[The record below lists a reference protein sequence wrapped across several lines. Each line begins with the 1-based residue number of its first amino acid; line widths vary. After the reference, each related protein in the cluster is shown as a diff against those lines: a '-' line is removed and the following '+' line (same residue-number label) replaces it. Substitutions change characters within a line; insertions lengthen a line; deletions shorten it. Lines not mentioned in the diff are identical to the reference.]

1 VPTIAASAGAAPLPL
16 RRAAPRVAPWRI
28 DSGEDKGME
37 SGFEL
42 SHEMRT
48 WVSPSLIEANHILSL
63 SRQELQA
70 AVVAEMDANPA
81 LEMDERHTC
90 PLCGN
95 VLDGTFCTVCLVSQ
109 RTDANPESF
118 EDFPESL
125 ATGVQTR
132 DDSDDFDPMTLIAE
146 DFGLREQ
153 ILADARTI
161 LDPEEYPIAEYL
173 VDGIDDRGFLAVDV
187 AELAALLDRP
197 EEEIEGIVEVIQ
209 DVAPVGVGARDL
221 RECLLLQLRFLIES
235 GQPAPPHVG
244 RIIATHLPEFGAHK
258 YGQIAKDLALS
269 AEDVEEAREFIRTH
283 LNPFPLQT
291 QQARSWRTPTRSPYV
306 APDVIISLKD
316 GALQVEVVE
325 TKHFHLRL
333 SPIYDR
339 LGGGAGRRRASP
351 AKANGASANGI
362 AASANGTAVHAGV
375 NGNGQA
381 AAALAE
387 TRPLVAALTSD
398 EDRAHVRQY
407 SSRAKLFI
415 SNIQQRRET
424 LLKISRCICELQE
437 NFLRGG
443 VRELVPLTRA
453 VVAQQV
459 GVHESTVSRATANK
473 YVMLPTR
480 KVIPFSDFFT
490 PSLSTKD
497 VIKELIEREAKKG
510 EPLTDRRIC
519 DLLLQQG
526 IRIARRTVA
535 KYRAELGILPSTM
548 R

>member
-1 VPTIAASAGAAPLPL
+1 
-16 RRAAPRVAPWRI
+16 
-28 DSGEDKGME
+28 ME

-48 WVSPSLIEANHILSL
+48 WVSPSLIEANYILSL

-70 AVVAEMDANPA
+70 VVAAEMDANPA
-81 LEMDERHTC
+81 LEMDERQTC

-95 VLDGTFCTVCLVSQ
+95 VLDGTFCPVCLVSQ
-109 RTDANPESF
+109 RTDADPESY
-118 EDFPESL
+118 EDFPETL
-125 ATGVQTR
+125 VNGAQGR
-132 DDSDDFDPMTLIAE
+132 EDSDEFDPMTLIADE
-146 DFGLREQ
+146 VGLREQ

-161 LDPEEYPIAEYL
+161 LEPAEYPIAEYL
-173 VDGIDDRGFLAVDV
+173 VDAIDDRGFLAVDV
-187 AELAALLDRP
+187 ADLAGLTRRAP
-197 EEEIEGIVEVIQ
+197 EEIEAIVEIIQ
-209 DVAPVGVGARDL
+209 DVAPVGVGARNL
-221 RECLLLQLRFLIES
+221 QECLLLQLRYLLES
-235 GQPAPPHVG
+235 GHPVPPCVE

-258 YGQIAKDLALS
+258 YGQIAKELGLT
-269 AEDVEEAREFIRTH
+269 AEEVEAAREFIRSY

-316 GALQVEVVE
+316 DVLHVEVVE

-339 LGGGAGRRRASP
+339 LSGEIGRRKP
-351 AKANGASANGI
+351 
-362 AASANGTAVHAGV
+362 NGTAAAT
-375 NGNGQA
+375 NGTAALNGLA
-381 AAALAE
+381 NGHNGAAALAQ
-387 TRPLVAALTSD
+387 TRPLSAALTSD
-398 EDRAHVRQY
+398 GDRTHVRQY
-407 SSRAKLFI
+407 SSRARLFI

-424 LLKISRCICELQE
+424 LLKISKCICELQE
-437 NFLRGG
+437 SFLRGG
-443 VRELVPLTRA
+443 VRELRPLTRA

-473 YVMLPTR
+473 YVMLPSR

>member
-1 VPTIAASAGAAPLPL
+1 
-16 RRAAPRVAPWRI
+16 
-28 DSGEDKGME
+28 ME
-37 SGFEL
+37 SGYEL

-48 WVSPSLIEANHILSL
+48 WVSPSLIEANYILSL
-63 SRQELQA
+63 SRMELQA
-70 AVVAEMDANPA
+70 AVAAEMEANPA
-81 LEMDERHTC
+81 LEMDERLTC

-95 VLDGTFCTVCLVSQ
+95 VLEGTFCPVCLVSQ
-109 RTDANPESF
+109 RSDTNPEQY
-118 EDFPESL
+118 EDFPETM
-125 ATGVQTR
+125 ANGNQTR
-132 DDSDDFDPMTLIAE
+132 DDADEFDPMTLIAE
-146 DFGLREQ
+146 EVGLLDQ

-161 LDPEEYPIAEYL
+161 LEPDEFAIAEYL
-173 VDGIDDRGFLAVDV
+173 VDAIDERGFLAVDV
-187 AELAALLDRP
+187 TEMALLVGRTPGD
-197 EEEIEGIVEVIQ
+197 IEGIVEVIQ

-235 GQPAPPHVG
+235 GQPVPPHVE
-244 RIIATHLPEFGAHK
+244 RIVATHLAEFGAHK
-258 YGQIAKDLALS
+258 YGQIAKDLGLS
-269 AEDVEEAREFIRTH
+269 AEEVEEAREFIRTY

-291 QQARSWRTPTRSPYV
+291 QQARSWRTPTRSPFV
-306 APDVIISLKD
+306 APDVIITLTD
-316 GALQVEVVE
+316 GELHVEVVE

-333 SPIYDR
+333 SPIYNR
-339 LGGGAGRRRASP
+339 LNGEMGRRRAAP
-351 AKANGASANGI
+351 AAGE
-362 AASANGTAVHAGV
+362 NGTAAHS
-375 NGNGQA
+375 NGHGPSLNG
-381 AAALAE
+381 
-387 TRPLVAALTSD
+387 TVPLTSSLTSTD
-398 EDRAHVRQY
+398 DRAHVRQY

-424 LLKISRCICELQE
+424 LLKISKCICELQE
-437 NFLRGG
+437 SFLRGG
-443 VRELVPLTRA
+443 VRELRPLTRA

-480 KVIPFSDFFT
+480 RVIPFSDFFT

-497 VIKELIEREAKKG
+497 VIKELIEREVKKG